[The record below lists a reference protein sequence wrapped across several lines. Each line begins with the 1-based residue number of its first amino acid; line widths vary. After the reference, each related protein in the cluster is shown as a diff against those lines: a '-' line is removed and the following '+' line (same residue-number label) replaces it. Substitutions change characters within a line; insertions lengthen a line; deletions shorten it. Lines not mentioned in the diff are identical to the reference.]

1 MDFIRET
8 RKTKKIS
15 DSIVL
20 KIMQYLDKYSFVR
33 VEYGIRMHMSM
44 PEKSSAQEEY
54 TFGIVRKST
63 DGEALR
69 KLSFL
74 RSKNAGDP
82 ASAYSK
88 GRLTLEQLEA
98 LEKGEI
104 LL

>member
-1 MDFIRET
+1 
-8 RKTKKIS
+8 
-15 DSIVL
+15 
-20 KIMQYLDKYSFVR
+20 
-33 VEYGIRMHMSM
+33 M